1 MKRKFVIQLD
11 LTPADTALN
20 CEAIRAHLQ
29 QLGKAQFDVL
39 EEVATAPSNDPALTR
54 AYWVYVSSDIE
65 EPLLLVAG
73 PTEIE
78 GVEIPVDA
86 LQELMDQAVCTEFY
100 AEHPRGDRYGAPRYA
115 SSDSVAAAVV
125 SEHFL
130 VAEEG
135 LIVRCK
141 DRRDDGAE
149 QIWLKVMSRD
159 LGDKMPQPPAPEA
172 DASHVEAGADAENEG
187 KYLNHYRHADCP
199 KQPGIT
205 WTDTW
210 SCMCN
215 DHCPACGAEIE
226 PEHSEDLEADDD
238 STVKVS
244 ASAYSDD
251 RVVKVSFDCT
261 AWFKQ
266 ATHDQIVRLA
276 EAGWARDYPAD
287 EVAEHMADHNQEV
300 KQLFDYLAL
309 VHKAGKDCGFE
320 CEVSKA
326 QALAWLKVKRR
337 ETWAVVLCEDLDV
350 RVFPSQEDEI
360 KGNWDWNDDRGNASE
375 TSFSS
380 AGEAALNAVEVLNL
394 ESAING

>member
-1 MKRKFVIQLD
+1 MKKFVIQLD
-11 LTPADTALN
+11 LTPADHALH

-29 QLGKAQFDVL
+29 QLGTAQFGVL
-39 EEVATAPSNDPALTR
+39 EEVTTAPSSDPKLTR
-54 AYWVYVSSDIE
+54 AYWVYVSADLE
-65 EPLLLVAG
+65 EPLMLVSG
-73 PTEIE
+73 PKEIE
-78 GVEIPVDA
+78 GVEIPLDA
-86 LQELMDQAVCTEFY
+86 LQALMDQGVCTEFY
-100 AEHPRGDRYGAPRYA
+100 AEHPRSDRYGAPRYA
-115 SSDSVAAAVV
+115 SSESVAAAVV

-135 LIVRCK
+135 LEVHCE
-141 DRRDDGAE
+141 DRGDDGAE
-149 QIWLKVMSRD
+149 EIWLKVMSQD
-159 LGDKMPQPPAPEA
+159 LGDRMPLPPASSA
-172 DASHVEAGADAENEG
+172 AASHAEAGDEDENEG

-215 DHCPACGAEIE
+215 DECPACGAEIE
-226 PEHSEDLEADDD
+226 PEHSEDLEAADE
-238 STVKVS
+238 STEKVS

-251 RVVKVSFDCT
+251 RVIKVDFDCT

-266 ATHDQIVRLA
+266 ASHDEIVRLA

-287 EVAEHMADHNQEV
+287 EVAEHMADLNEEV

-309 VHKAGKDCGFE
+309 VQKAGKDCGFE
-320 CEVSKA
+320 CEVSKE
-326 QALAWLKVKRR
+326 QALAWLKENRR
-337 ETWAVVLCEDLDV
+337 ETWAVVLCDDLDV
-350 RVFPSQEDEI
+350 RVFPSQEEES

-375 TSFSS
+375 TSFAS

-394 ESAING
+394 ESAVNG